1 MNILYNQLLKA
12 IKLTLV
18 IFVVMQIINV
28 VMGSEIH
35 FGKKLLVQFFF
46 TALYTFSLYT
56 ANALL
61 FMKLDSFV
69 DRNTPEEYFFEHPLK
84 DAIHIKCTIIDTMA
98 DIKMFFDIS
107 KLDIFLFLIIL
118 FYVIL

>member
-35 FGKKLLVQFFF
+35 FKITSSVFF
-46 TALYTFSLYT
+46 TALYTCSLYGVNT
-56 ANALL
+56 LL
-61 FMKLDSFV
+61 FMKLDSFTNRFSV
-69 DRNTPEEYFFEHPLK
+69 K
-84 DAIHIKCTIIDTMA
+84 D
-98 DIKMFFDIS
+98 
-107 KLDIFLFLIIL
+107 
-118 FYVIL
+118 